1 MLPLTSHGLPL
12 SLQPF
17 FQDYT
22 LEDIDPE
29 ADAFTV
35 IERTLAWGDRQEL
48 AWLFRRYSREQVA
61 AMVGE
66 AGWWRLPRPRFYY
79 WLNVLKITE
88 YRRSDYQRLWPH

>member
-48 AWLFRRYSREQVA
+48 AWLFRR
-61 AMVGE
+61 
-66 AGWWRLPRPRFYY
+66 
-79 WLNVLKITE
+79 
-88 YRRSDYQRLWPH
+88 